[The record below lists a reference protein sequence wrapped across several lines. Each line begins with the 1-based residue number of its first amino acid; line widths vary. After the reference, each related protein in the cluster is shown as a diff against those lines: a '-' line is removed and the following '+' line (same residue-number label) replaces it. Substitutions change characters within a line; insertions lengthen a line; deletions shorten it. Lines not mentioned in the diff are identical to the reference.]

1 VGVSAGRFVF
11 PLVWT
16 GLILWFGGGDWG
28 ADSTRVFALPLLHRL
43 LPWASPDVLDLAH
56 LLVRKVGHVA
66 GYGILGA
73 LWWWSLRRWR
83 AAVLLAALT
92 GFVDET
98 RQAVTL
104 GRGASAADV
113 LLDSAS
119 ACVAVALLAA
129 GAAPTVD
136 TLTRALLWA
145 AALAGSLLLLLD
157 LATGAPAGW
166 LWLSTPAAWLLLAWR
181 RRARA

>member
-1 VGVSAGRFVF
+1 VTAGRFVL

-16 GLILWFGGGDWG
+16 GFIFWFGGSDWS
-28 ADSTRVFALPLLHRL
+28 ADSTRVFVLPLLHRL
-43 LPWASPDVLDLAH
+43 LPWASPEMLDLAH
-56 LLVRKVGHVA
+56 LLIRKLGHVA

-92 GFVDET
+92 GFLDET

-119 ACVAVALLAA
+119 AGLAVALLAA
-129 GAAPTVD
+129 GTAPTVD
-136 TLTRALLWA
+136 TLTGALLWA
-145 AALAGSLLLLLD
+145 AALAGSSLLLLD
-157 LATGAPAGW
+157 LATGAPGGW
-166 LWLSTPAAWLLLAWR
+166 LWLSTPAAWLFLAWR
-181 RRARA
+181 RWARA